1 MYVFVCKHILK
12 WVLIQKRRQA
22 LAKIADKVAGSL
34 FPSWRGPCLRVIF
47 APGRHC
53 TQFRADWIN
62 QAPTMAHGL
71 NERVK
76 SFSAQHLFATV
87 KLTAAEIL
95 YFEKTSWESMM
106 IKKYFSHRAPGP
118 FYRFLSRC
126 GVQVQVL
133 RRPTRG
139 TANGPITAEIFSAE
153 PDFFAQ
159 FQHGYWF
166 KRRITFSDSSVRL
179 LLPRIWVS
187 FFAASLCIC
196 TRLGSACKSTMCEK
210 EDCVPCNAWLTAA
223 CKARASS
230 LCQNLVMPPRI
241 DLLQWKRCS
250 QWCAR
255 GM

>member
-1 MYVFVCKHILK
+1 MRIHRACRRTDPPDTSITLINNTNNAYCLIIPLQIRFRRVLIKFISLQLKDIDFKRHVYVFVCKHILK
-12 WVLIQKRRQA
+12 WVLIQKKRQA

-106 IKKYFSHRAPGP
+106 IKKDFSHRAPGP
-118 FYRFLSRC
+118 F
-126 GVQVQVL
+126 
-133 RRPTRG
+133 
-139 TANGPITAEIFSAE
+139 
-153 PDFFAQ
+153 
-159 FQHGYWF
+159 
-166 KRRITFSDSSVRL
+166 
-179 LLPRIWVS
+179 
-187 FFAASLCIC
+187 
-196 TRLGSACKSTMCEK
+196 
-210 EDCVPCNAWLTAA
+210 
-223 CKARASS
+223 
-230 LCQNLVMPPRI
+230 
-241 DLLQWKRCS
+241 
-250 QWCAR
+250 
-255 GM
+255 